1 MVGTYI
7 SVCNNIQRFYDLI
20 KGLHENQEQKII
32 KDIIK
37 DIYSF
42 IETNMYFEHYSY
54 LENISKI
61 IEIDELRGQ
70 KLLRWAEVSMVLH
83 NFNINK

>member
-1 MVGTYI
+1 
-7 SVCNNIQRFYDLI
+7 
-20 KGLHENQEQKII
+20 
-32 KDIIK
+32 
-37 DIYSF
+37 
-42 IETNMYFEHYSY
+42 MYFEHYSY